1 MKTKTFGMRPL
12 DCLANIPAAVRPD
25 HEFCFFLHDRMVAL
39 LQEYEDSGVHRWVGD
54 GLAKAAQLEGHEG
67 PLDVLDMLKKA
78 GLTEAGKHLLISHLI
93 LALTSDL
100 LHFVYEGL
108 RGLEKRKFAI
118 AFSLLRKPFK
128 ENMLFLAWLL
138 GDPED
143 FLARFEKDNYTS
155 LNGVKPE
162 RRRELLNLAAQK
174 LATKDAFDAELI
186 DQMVFSKEAGN
197 GFEPLWQ
204 KATHLITS
212 QGANLKTEDLNIN
225 FIFNN
230 AGSDH
235 LYYAVYDKLPYL
247 MLFLVQLALRTFS
260 EIAYGNIAT
269 TNHLVLISLG
279 TYECLTGAKQ
289 GPLSKQVLKAMR
301 PMLTCLHCDK
311 PFRFDRE
318 NVMSMYLIEQA
329 YCRPCGLA
337 SEIPLYWLLA
347 KSNIK
352 VIPDGYPTAF
362 DKLMQEMKAGTDDSG
377 TTKLAS

>member
-1 MKTKTFGMRPL
+1 MKPQTFGMRPVDYL
-12 DCLANIPAAVRPD
+12 KNIPVAVRSD

-39 LQEYEDSGVHRWVGD
+39 LQEYEHSGVHRWVGD
-54 GLAKAAQLEGHEG
+54 RLAKAAHAKDCEG
-67 PLDVLDMLKKA
+67 PLDVLNMLKKS
-78 GLTEAGKHLLISHLI
+78 GLTETGKHLLLSHLI

-100 LHFVYEGL
+100 LHFLYEGL
-108 RGLEKRKFAI
+108 RCLEKRKFAV

-138 GDPED
+138 GDTED

-162 RRRELLNLAAQK
+162 RRRELLYLAAQK

-186 DQMVFSKEAGN
+186 DQMVFSKVAGN

-212 QGANLKTEDLNIN
+212 QGENLKTEDLNIN

-230 AGSDH
+230 ASSDH
-235 LYYAVYDKLPYL
+235 LYYGIYDKLPYL

-260 EIAYGNIAT
+260 EIAYGNTAT

-279 TYECLTGAKQ
+279 TYECLTRTKQ

-311 PFRFDRE
+311 PFRFDRK
-318 NVMSMYLIEQA
+318 NVMSMYLIEQV
-329 YCRPCGLA
+329 YCRSCGLT
-337 SEIPLYWLLA
+337 SEVPLYWLLA
-347 KSNIK
+347 KSNFK

-362 DKLMQEMKAGTDDSG
+362 DKFMQELKAGTGDSEA
-377 TTKLAS
+377 TES